1 MADDDVPPGF
11 TAKATKPEEKAEDSS
26 KAVDNLASG
35 LAVSAKVGLQLQ
47 KKILLGAN
55 LTAGAAVEAAEAEV
69 QDLSSVHL
77 CNCRLSTRLALNTQ
91 QQLQNM

>member
-35 LAVSAKVGLQLQ
+35 LAVSAKVGLQHKLG
-47 KKILLGAN
+47 IGAN
-55 LTAGAAVEAAEAEV
+55 LPIAGAAAE
-69 QDLSSVHL
+69 
-77 CNCRLSTRLALNTQ
+77 Q
-91 QQLQNM
+91 QQQQNQKCRS

>member
-35 LAVSAKVGLQLQ
+35 LAVSAKVGLQD
-47 KKILLGAN
+47 K
-55 LTAGAAVEAAEAEV
+55 
-69 QDLSSVHL
+69 
-77 CNCRLSTRLALNTQ
+77 LALEANFRAATTADAHE
-91 QQLQNM
+91 LCSHTCGNAKF